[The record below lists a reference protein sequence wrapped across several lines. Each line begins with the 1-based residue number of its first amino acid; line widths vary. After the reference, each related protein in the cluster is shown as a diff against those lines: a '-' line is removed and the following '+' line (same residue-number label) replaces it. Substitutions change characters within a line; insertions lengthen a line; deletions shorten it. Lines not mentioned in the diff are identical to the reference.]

1 MPQSEAHY
9 TLARHVENKGWPVCG
24 RQGRFYQS
32 YVTLA
37 PANRGWVVQPVQPFT
52 GSYSAG
58 AFPCKQQI
66 PDKGVR
72 LRFYSSPSLR
82 GGRFENRM
90 RGIHRREE
98 QLAARASAHLDQ
110 NTAHLL
116 WAGLTGP
123 HEVDRVASRR
133 WPKPS
138 RVNSGQPARPRTQV
152 SLQRTM
158 SSTPWPG
165 AEQTPEDSPSNAQDG
180 MGRHPA
186 AALAV

>member
-1 MPQSEAHY
+1 M
-9 TLARHVENKGWPVCG
+9 
-24 RQGRFYQS
+24 
-32 YVTLA
+32 
-37 PANRGWVVQPVQPFT
+37 QPFT

-66 PDKGVR
+66 PDKSVR

-90 RGIHRREE
+90 RGFHRREE

-116 WAGLTGP
+116 WPGLTGP

-138 RVNSGQPARPRTQV
+138 RVNPGQPARPRTQV

-165 AEQTPEDSPSNAQDG
+165 AEQAPKIHHRTPNMAWDVTQQRHWQFDVASSRIHELHQPAKGGVPRRSVRGDG
-180 MGRHPA
+180 FGLERFTHD
-186 AALAV
+186 LARLLE